1 MIKATTAGL
10 ALALLMHAPA
20 MAQSAAG
27 AAQHPAA
34 SSAHAPASSS
44 AQHPAASSKQLPA
57 SSSTHAPASPPHK
70 SVYAITSLPLPG
82 ARLAPAHV
90 ATKPDTVPT
99 MIPTK
104 EIVPGPAKKK

>member
-10 ALALLMHAPA
+10 ALVLLMHAPA
-20 MAQSAAG
+20 MAQTAPG
-27 AAQHPAA
+27 TAQHPA
-34 SSAHAPASSS
+34 SGS
-44 AQHPAASSKQLPA
+44 AQHPAP
-57 SSSTHAPASPPHK
+57 SSTHAPASPPHK

-90 ATKPDTVPT
+90 ATKPDTIPT

>member
-1 MIKATTAGL
+1 MIRETTAGL
-10 ALALLMHAPA
+10 ALVLLMHAPA

-34 SSAHAPASSS
+34 SS
-44 AQHPAASSKQLPA
+44 KQPPA

>member
-34 SSAHAPASSS
+34 SS
-44 AQHPAASSKQLPA
+44 KQPPA